1 MHYRD
6 RVVQHSL
13 CDNVIAPYMERHLI
27 YDNSA
32 SRIGK
37 GTHFAMDRL
46 TGFMRQYYKKYGNQT
61 SSWFASFYLDGFNR
75 LIKEK
80 LQIKYYSPCL
90 QTG

>member
-46 TGFMRQYYKKYGNQT
+46 TGFT
-61 SSWFASFYLDGFNR
+61 IR
-75 LIKEK
+75 LAE
-80 LQIKYYSPCL
+80 LS
-90 QTG
+90 